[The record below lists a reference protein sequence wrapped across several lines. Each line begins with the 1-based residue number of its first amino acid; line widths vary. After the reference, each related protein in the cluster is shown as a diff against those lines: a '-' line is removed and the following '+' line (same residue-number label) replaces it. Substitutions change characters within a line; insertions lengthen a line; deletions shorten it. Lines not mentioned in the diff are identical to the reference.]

1 MRSVSMV
8 QVKLAGRRVRVAGG
22 VGRAHLEGV
31 RAVGEAAVVGCGDV
45 HGSERRH
52 RPRWHSKVE
61 PGWSAV
67 KEKLDAGVAF
77 VGSSGC
83 AVIDVSGATVS
94 TANAR
99 VSGAWTLPAVSVA
112 RTRIV

>member
-1 MRSVSMV
+1 MQGANEPPSSL
-8 QVKLAGRRVRVAGG
+8 Q
-22 VGRAHLEGV
+22 
-31 RAVGEAAVVGCGDV
+31 
-45 HGSERRH
+45 
-52 RPRWHSKVE
+52 SKVE

-67 KEKLDAGVAF
+67 KEKLAPVAF
-77 VGSSGC
+77 VGSFGC

-94 TANAR
+94 TENAR